1 MQVRMSRPRPAMVRG
16 LAAAIVASAGLV
28 AGACSSGIGQLAGL
42 DKGAELTT
50 ATTAAAADPAAAP
63 LSELDRAIQHW
74 GKQFAQNPRDLKAAL
89 AYAKNLKANGQ
100 KAEALAVVQAASIYH
115 GNNRELAGEY
125 GRLALEAGQVQLAQK
140 LLAAADDPA
149 KPDWR
154 IVSARGTALAKE
166 GKYAEAIPYYERA
179 LKLAPERPSILSNLA
194 LAYAAQ
200 GEAAKAEPYLRR
212 AAGQAESEARVHQNL
227 ALVLSLQGKYEEAKA
242 VAGRELSADTAAA
255 DVAYMQKI
263 ARVAPKPASPAL
275 AQAKVVTDTAGAAN
289 AWAPKLAQSP

>member
-16 LAAAIVASAGLV
+16 LAAAIAASAGLV

-50 ATTAAAADPAAAP
+50 ATTATGSAANGAAAAP
-63 LSELDRAIQHW
+63 VSELDRAIQHW
-74 GKQFAQNPRDLKAAL
+74 GRQFAQNPRDLKAAL

-115 GNNRELAGEY
+115 GNSRELAGEY

-154 IVSARGTALAKE
+154 IVSARGTALGLE

-179 LKLAPERPSILSNLA
+179 LKLAPERPSVLSNLA

-212 AAGQAESEARVHQNL
+212 AAGQAESEAKVHQNL
-227 ALVLSLQGKYEEAKA
+227 ALVLGLQGKYEEART
-242 VAGRELSADTAAA
+242 VAGRELAPDAAAA

-263 ARVAPKPASPAL
+263 ARVAPKAAPAGVGLSDL
-275 AQAKVVTDTAGAAN
+275 KAASGE

>member
-1 MQVRMSRPRPAMVRG
+1 MQVRMGRRRPVVVRG
-16 LAAAIVASAGLV
+16 LAAAIAVSAGLF

-50 ATTAAAADPAAAP
+50 ATTTASAADPAAAP
-63 LSELDRAIQHW
+63 VSELDRAIQYW
-74 GKQFAQNPRDLKAAL
+74 GKQYAQNPRDLKAAL

-125 GRLALEAGQVQLAQK
+125 GRLALEAGQVPLAQK

-263 ARVAPKPASPAL
+263 ARLAPKPAPAGVGL
-275 AQAKVVTDTAGAAN
+275 SDLKTAPGE